1 MALIELR
8 LASKS
13 AAVGDFM
20 VSRALPQVQ
29 RRFVGPFC
37 FVDHMGPHT
46 HVGRADG
53 GVWPHPH
60 IGLST
65 VTYLFD
71 GELLHRDSL
80 GTEQLVR
87 PGDVNWMT
95 AGRGI
100 VHSERT
106 PAHLVGQ
113 ASTVHGLQLWV
124 GLPKA
129 DEECAP
135 SFQHVEK
142 ARLPLRDDGD
152 VQVRVVLGAWDG
164 LVSPVKVSSP
174 LFYVVAELDAG
185 AELTVPAHFEQ
196 RALYVVEGDLGVDGE
211 AISARELVVLTP
223 GEAGTVCANVKTR
236 VAILGGA
243 PFPEPRFMLWNFVSS
258 RRERLEDAKREW
270 IARRF
275 PVVPGDSEAR
285 VPYPGEASQP

>member
-13 AAVGDFM
+13 APVGDFT

-46 HVGRADG
+46 APGTADG
-53 GVWPHPH
+53 GVPPHPH

-71 GELLHRDSL
+71 GEILHRDSL
-80 GTEQLVR
+80 GTEQLIR

-106 PAHLVGQ
+106 PAHLVGKI
-113 ASTVHGLQLWV
+113 STMHGLQIWV

-135 SFQHVEK
+135 SFQHVDK
-142 ARLPLRDDGD
+142 AQLPFRDEGG
-152 VQVRVVLGAWDG
+152 VQLRVVLGEWDG

-174 LFYVVAELDAG
+174 LFYVVAELEAG
-185 AELTVPAHFEQ
+185 AELTVPAHFPD
-196 RALYVVEGDLGVDGE
+196 RALYIVEGDLGVDGE
-211 AISARELVVLTP
+211 SISARELVVLKA

-236 VAILGGA
+236 VALFGGV
-243 PFPEPRFMLWNFVSS
+243 PFPEPRFMMWNFVSS
-258 RRERLEDAKREW
+258 RKERLDE
-270 IARRF
+270 ARKAWVDRQF
-275 PVVPGDSEAR
+275 PLVPGDADAR
-285 VPYPGEASQP
+285 VPFPGEDRT